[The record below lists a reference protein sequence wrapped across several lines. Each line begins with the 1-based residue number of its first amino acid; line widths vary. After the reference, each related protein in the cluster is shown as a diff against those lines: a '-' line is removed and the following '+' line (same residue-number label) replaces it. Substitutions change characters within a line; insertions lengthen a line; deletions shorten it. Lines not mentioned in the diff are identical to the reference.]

1 MFRMTRHVR
10 RVHVLRTATHPASEG
25 TPAGTPFPSPYLSY
39 LLCAAQRLDLLMA
52 MRGRDGRTPTMPP
65 FC

>member
-1 MFRMTRHVR
+1 MFPMTREALR
-10 RVHVLRTATHPASEG
+10 ARVPP
-25 TPAGTPFPSPYLSY
+25 TPTPRPPGETPLGAPLPSPYLSY
-39 LLCAAQRLDLLMA
+39 LLCAAHRLDLLMA

>member
-1 MFRMTRHVR
+1 MIHMTPDAPRA
-10 RVHVLRTATHPASEG
+10 RVLPTATHPPPGE
-25 TPAGTPFPSPYLSY
+25 TPLGAPLPSPYLSY
-39 LLCAAQRLDLLMA
+39 LLCAAHRLDLLMA